1 MTVAFNNKCRVTEE
15 LCREWGIAFVPIVA
29 ESLRGWYKVAIE
41 QFRKLGSALVR
52 HSGQEE
58 GEKIGNLVK
67 RVAHLGNLVNRVVHL
82 GHPPLHHQ
90 PLTHLPLLASVTVA
104 LPFPAPNLPPHLLLA
119 SATAAVSTSTE
130 SECELLI
137 TRQLVWHKLV
147 LLCHFPPHSGLQ
159 GWRVDCCKIWDCCHF
174 RSNNCNLWENYGEV
188 VSTSCQQ
195 LPQSSENLEVL
206 ELWKL
211 DDPWTSVWRASFQLL
226 LRWLVSRL
234 WYFGQGQ
241 HQISDYWNFPNLDF

>member
-1 MTVAFNNKCRVTEE
+1 MGDRLRPNRGGVSQGLVQGCYRA
-15 LCREWGIAFVPIVA
+15 VPQA
-29 ESLRGWYKVAIE
+29 WQCSGSPLWAGRGGEDW
-41 QFRKLGSALVR
+41 QFGQK
-52 HSGQEE
+52 SGTPWKFGQQS
-58 GEKIGNLVK
+58 GTPWLS
-67 RVAHLGNLVNRVVHL
+67 
-82 GHPPLHHQ
+82 PLHHQ

-174 RSNNCNLWENYGEV
+174 RSNNCNL
-188 VSTSCQQ
+188 
-195 LPQSSENLEVL
+195 
-206 ELWKL
+206 
-211 DDPWTSVWRASFQLL
+211 
-226 LRWLVSRL
+226 
-234 WYFGQGQ
+234 
-241 HQISDYWNFPNLDF
+241 